1 MSTYFEIG
9 GRVVEVLETA
19 NDIAL
24 VTGRQGKKEHS
35 LKKGILQE
43 TEKSLTQLEQ
53 SGKLTAA
60 ERDTL
65 FEHWKKTSFHNLDEF
80 SKLSRREQ
88 IYYIK
93 NPHRFTI
100 WGVTHTLE
108 VIGMHYDY
116 FLG

>member
-1 MSTYFEIG
+1 MSSYFEIG
-9 GRVVEVLETA
+9 GQIVEVLETA

-24 VTGRQGKKEHS
+24 VTGRQDKKEHS
-35 LKKGILQE
+35 LQKGILQE
-43 TEKSLTQLEQ
+43 TKKSLTQLER
-53 SGKLTAA
+53 SDKFAAA
-60 ERDTL
+60 ERDSL
-65 FEHWKKTSFHNLDEF
+65 YEHWKKTSFHNLEEF

-93 NPHRFTI
+93 NPHRFAV